1 MQTVE
6 GALFS
11 GITLNTASKAVAAC
25 LNKKKKDFSKGET
38 HLKKENVSDF
48 MLKEES
54 AENLICSLHWALRYY
69 AIKVV
74 TVFTGPS
81 EAILNYTERYFI
93 P

>member
-6 GALFS
+6 GALFR

-38 HLKKENVSDF
+38 HPKKENVSDF

-69 AIKVV
+69 AMKVV
-74 TVFTGPS
+74 TVIYRVQWGNP
-81 EAILNYTERYFI
+81 
-93 P
+93 

>member
-6 GALFS
+6 GALFR

-38 HLKKENVSDF
+38 HPKKENMSDF

-69 AIKVV
+69 AMKVV
-74 TVFTGPS
+74 TVIYRVQWGNP
-81 EAILNYTERYFI
+81 
-93 P
+93 